1 MKLEIQTQALEQ
13 VRADALLVLVAEGNV
28 LGALAGLNRLTGGS
42 LAAAL
47 EYSGFAGR
55 RDKTLSVYPSGKI
68 GAPRVIVVG
77 MGNPDSGPFSAE
89 HNRLHAIR
97 RAAAAGVREAQAQ
110 KVKHVGVL
118 VPWGDPQIWKDARGA
133 ALQAVAE
140 GAVLGAYR
148 YTTYKSAE
156 TPGIEAVDVI
166 IDRGARKSRDAAA
179 AIERGRVVA
188 EATCLT
194 RDLVNGP
201 PNEVN
206 PVTLADLCRKMAK
219 SHGLKFT
226 VWGPE
231 ELEKQ
236 RMGAILG
243 VGRGSRVPTQVII
256 LEHRPARAAK
266 TFAFCGK
273 GVTFDSGGLSLKPA
287 DSMETMKGDMSGAAA
302 VVGALQTAA
311 ALKVP
316 HRVLGV
322 IGAVE
327 NMTGGAALKPG
338 EVLRARN
345 GKTIEVRNTD
355 AEGRLLLADILSWA
369 AEQNPD
375 MIIDLATLT
384 GAARIAM
391 GSHTAAV
398 MGNDDA
404 WIGAVIRAGAAAGER
419 IWQLPL
425 WEEFLD
431 AMKGE
436 ITDLKN
442 TGGRNGG
449 AQKAAAFLGEF
460 VGGRPWV
467 HLDIAPVAYI
477 EQSEGLAPHLP
488 RGATGFGVRTLV
500 NLLTE

>member
-1 MKLEIQTQALEQ
+1 VILVGLGDP
-13 VRADALLVLVAEGNV
+13 DA
-28 LGALAGLNRLTGGS
+28 
-42 LAAAL
+42 
-47 EYSGFAGR
+47 
-55 RDKTLSVYPSGKI
+55 
-68 GAPRVIVVG
+68 
-77 MGNPDSGPFSAE
+77 GPFSRE
-89 HNRLHAIR
+89 NNRLHALR
-97 RAAAAGVREAQAQ
+97 RAAAAGVREARTHKA
-110 KVKHVGVL
+110 KRAAVVAA
-118 VPWGDPQIWKDARGA
+118 WGHAHAAAGA
-133 ALQAVAE
+133 AETAQALTE
-140 GAVLGAYR
+140 GVVLGAYR
-148 YTTYKSAE
+148 FAAYLRDE
-156 TPGIEAVDVI
+156 TAPLEAVEILTGGRKGPDVEAALS
-166 IDRGARKSRDAAA
+166 RAR
-179 AIERGRVVA
+179 IVA

-194 RDLVNGP
+194 RDLVNAP
-201 PNEVN
+201 PNEIN
-206 PVTLADLCRKMAK
+206 PVTLAERCRQVAK
-219 SHGLKFT
+219 EYGLKVT

-243 VGRGSRVPTQVII
+243 VGRGSKVPTQVVI
-256 LEHRPARAAK
+256 LEHRPPRAEK

-302 VVGALQTAA
+302 VVGALQAAA
-311 ALKVP
+311 ALRIP

-338 EVLRARN
+338 EILRARN

-355 AEGRLLLADILSWA
+355 AEGRLLLADVLSWA
-369 AEQNPD
+369 AEQKPD
-375 MIIDLATLT
+375 LIVDLATLT

-398 MGNDDA
+398 MGNDEA
-404 WIGAVIRAGAAAGER
+404 WIRRVIEAGAAAGER

-425 WEEFLD
+425 WDEFLD

-442 TGGRNGG
+442 TGGRAGG
-449 AQKAAAFLGEF
+449 AQKAAAFLGAF
-460 VGGRPWV
+460 VGDRAWA

-500 NLLTE
+500 NLLTS